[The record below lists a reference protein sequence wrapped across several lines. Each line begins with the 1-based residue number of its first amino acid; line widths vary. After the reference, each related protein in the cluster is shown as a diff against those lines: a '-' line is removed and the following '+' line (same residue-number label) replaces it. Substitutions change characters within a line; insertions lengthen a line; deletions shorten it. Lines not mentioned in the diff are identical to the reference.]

1 MSKYLGPSCKLCR
14 REGQKLF
21 LKGDKCYTD
30 KCPVARRPYAPG
42 EHGQSRKKM
51 SYYGTQLREKQKAKR
66 VYGVMEKQFRRYF
79 EEAGRMKG
87 MTGDNLFEILERR
100 LDNTVY
106 RMGFASSRSQAREM
120 VSHGFFKVNGK
131 KIDAPA
137 YNIRLNDI
145 ITVSD
150 RQKDNAILKSNLDI
164 QRTIPAWLSV
174 DKDKMEGIVIGM
186 PKKEDMDIQF
196 EDHLIV
202 ELYSK

>member
-1 MSKYLGPSCKLCR
+1 MSKYLGSSCKLCR

-42 EHGQSRKKM
+42 EHGQGRRKI

-79 EEAGRMKG
+79 KEAAGMKG
-87 MTGDNLFEILERR
+87 MTGDNLFQILERR

-120 VSHGFFKVNGK
+120 VSHGFFNVNGK
-131 KIDAPA
+131 KMDAPA
-137 YNIRLNDI
+137 YNIKLNDVV
-145 ITVSD
+145 TVSG
-150 RQKDNAILKSNLDI
+150 RQKDNETVKGNLDI